1 MSHLFQA
8 LAERVDAWRATHY
21 DCADYPAIREIL
33 DFALEDS
40 ASGQLRYLRQAQLRA
55 LETYWYLRLVL
66 NTPRIP
72 DLYATL
78 FPAKSERRAAMGLNS
93 KALTELIADTSLD
106 EVITRL
112 KTDNAFVKKHG
123 LESLRETFALDYPS
137 YILALAMGAG
147 KTILMGSIVATEF
160 AMALE
165 YPDGPFVQNA
175 LLFAPGKTILSALR
189 ELADIPF
196 ERLLP
201 ARLHKP
207 FAASLKLTFTR
218 DGAKEIPITL
228 GSSFNVIVTNTE
240 KIRIQKPTVRNA
252 AQNRLFAGV
261 KDEEATA
268 LANLR
273 LQAIASLPH
282 LAVFSDEAHHTYG
295 QKLLGKWEK
304 DKETGEPVFKD
315 EGIKK
320 VRRTIDYLARTTN
333 LIVTINATGTPYF
346 ERQPLRDVVVWY
358 GLGEGISDGVLKEL
372 AGGIKVLELGDGEA
386 AQMVQSVIND
396 FVRDYWPVVLENGA
410 PARLALYFPN
420 LETRD
425 ELRPAIE
432 SALLAHGIGP
442 DTLLAV
448 DNKSSDATRRAF
460 ESVAR
465 DPAAAHRVLLLVN
478 MGTEGWN
485 CPSLFACALVRKLA
499 TSNNFVLQAATRCL
513 RQVPGNTL
521 PARVYLTASNK
532 KTLEDQLT
540 ETYGTSLKALDTQHA
555 ERVEKTIHLRQPHL
569 PPLLIKK
576 RVLRIQ
582 RKANAAST
590 APLVFSVPD
599 VPAPQGPVVQTW
611 SPVFTASGDTRLQ
624 RLDAADVLLE
634 PFTPTLDAYTAAVR
648 LAASHHLPTP
658 ELLAALRSAYG
669 IQRIQGVHDTLQISE
684 HHIDALGRQIEAQR
698 NQYEETWDEIEVAV
712 ALVKTDGF
720 DRTEVDGQPV
730 YTARISFD
738 KKHEHL
744 YKTAQDTAHAAL
756 ALQSSFHYEGYNF
769 DSNPEAEFLDWTL
782 GLLQT
787 HPHQIEGLWFTGGLT
802 DAGKTDLRAE
812 YLGDD
817 GRWHTYT
824 PDFVL
829 RRADGKHLVVEVK
842 SDKLSPDIRADLA
855 RHAQG
860 EAPQTLEGR
869 KAVALQR
876 WEQLNPERLS
886 YHVMFADSVL
896 HDEGKKTV
904 RDFVLG
910 AVQPASPT
918 RATVVLDL
926 LASLPPD
933 FMAEGRGDTLPQER
947 ETF

>member
-1 MSHLFQA
+1 MSNLFQV
-8 LAERVDAWRATHY
+8 LTERVDAWRE
-21 DCADYPAIREIL
+21 ADYPCPEERDFSAIREIL
-33 DFALEDS
+33 DFATEDS
-40 ASGQLRYLRQAQLRA
+40 STGQLRYLRRAQFRA

-66 NTPRIP
+66 DTPLIP
-72 DLYATL
+72 DLYTTL
-78 FPAKSERRAAMGLNS
+78 FPTPKARREAMGLTS
-93 KALTELIADTSLD
+93 PEIVGLIADEGL
-106 EVITRL
+106 EAVIERV
-112 KTDNAFVKKHG
+112 KTDNAFVRKHK

-175 LLFAPGKTILSALR
+175 LIFAPGKTILSALR

-201 ARLHKP
+201 PRLHKP

-218 DGAKEIPITL
+218 DGDKQIPITL
-228 GSSFNVIVTNTE
+228 GSSFNVVVTNTE

-252 AQNRLFAGV
+252 GQNRLFAGT

-304 DKETGEPVFKD
+304 DKATGETVFKD
-315 EGIKK
+315 DGIKK
-320 VRRTIDYLARTTN
+320 VRRTIDYLAQETN
-333 LIVTINATGTPYF
+333 LIVTINATGTPFF
-346 ERQPLRDVVVWY
+346 EQQPLRDVVVWY
-358 GLGEGISDGVLKEL
+358 GLGEGIADGVLKEL

-386 AQMVQSVIND
+386 SQMAQSVVND
-396 FVRDYWPVVLENGA
+396 FVKDYWQVALPNGA

-420 LETRD
+420 IETRD

-432 SALLAHGIGP
+432 SALLTNGIGT

-448 DNKSSDATRRAF
+448 DNTSSEATRRAF

-465 DPAAAHRVLLLVN
+465 DPAAPHRLLLLVN

-485 CPSLFACALVRKLA
+485 CPSLFACALVRKLVS
-499 TSNNFVLQAATRCL
+499 SNNFVLQAATRCL
-513 RQVPGNTL
+513 RQVPGNSTS
-521 PARVYLTASNK
+521 ARVYLTSSNK
-532 KTLEDQLT
+532 KTLESQLL
-540 ETYGTSLKALDTQHA
+540 ETYGTDLTKLGAQHA
-555 ERVEKTIHLRQPHL
+555 ERVEKTITLHKPHL

-582 RKANAAST
+582 RKADLVNVSALSLVMPDAE
-590 APLVFSVPD
+590 AP
-599 VPAPQGPVVQTW
+599 AGPLVQTW
-611 SPVFTASGDTRLQ
+611 SPVFSASGEARLQ

-634 PFTPTLDAYTAAVR
+634 PFTPTLDAYSAASR
-648 LAASHHLPTP
+648 LAASHHLPLP
-658 ELLAALRSAYG
+658 ELLAALRKTYGSAD
-669 IQRIQGVHDTLQISE
+669 IPD
-684 HHIDALGRQIEAQR
+684 HHLEPLARQIETQR
-698 NQYEETWDEIEVAV
+698 AQYEETWDEIEIAV
-712 ALVKTDGF
+712 ALVKAEGF
-720 DRTEVDGQPV
+720 DRHEEKGQPV
-730 YTARISFD
+730 YTARISFA
-738 KKHEHL
+738 KEREAL
-744 YKTAQDTAHAAL
+744 YKTSTDATDAAL
-756 ALQSSFHYEGYNF
+756 ALQKSFHYEGYNF
-769 DSNPEAEFLDWTL
+769 DSGPEAEFLDWTL
-782 GLLQT
+782 SLLQAN
-787 HPHQIEGLWFTGGLT
+787 PHQIEGLWFTGGLT

-817 GRWHTYT
+817 GRWHAYT

-842 SDKLSPDIRADLA
+842 NDKFSPDIKADLA
-855 RHAQG
+855 LHAQG
-860 EAPQTLEGR
+860 QSPKTLEGR
-869 KAVALQR
+869 KAVALKS
-876 WEQLNPERLS
+876 WEQLNPDRLS
-886 YHVMFADSVL
+886 YHVMFADTAL

-904 RDFVLG
+904 RDFI
-910 AVQPASPT
+910 T
-918 RATVVLDL
+918 ATHL
-926 LASLPPD
+926 
-933 FMAEGRGDTLPQER
+933 T
-947 ETF
+947 T